1 MFPIRPSQ
9 RWPSPREPQDSAK
22 GEFARSI
29 LYMAVFY
36 GLPIRGDAAMLARWS
51 IEDPPSAEK
60 RVRNNAI
67 DSLQHT
73 RNPFIDYPEL
83 ARLVELD

>member
-1 MFPIRPSQ
+1 
-9 RWPSPREPQDSAK
+9 
-22 GEFARSI
+22 
-29 LYMAVFY
+29 
-36 GLPIRGDAAMLARWS
+36 MLARWS
-51 IEDPPSAEK
+51 IEDPPSAEE